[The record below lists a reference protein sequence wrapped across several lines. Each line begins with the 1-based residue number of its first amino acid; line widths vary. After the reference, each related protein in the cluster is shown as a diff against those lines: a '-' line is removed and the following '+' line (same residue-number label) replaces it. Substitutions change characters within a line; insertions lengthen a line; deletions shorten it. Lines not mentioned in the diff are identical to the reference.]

1 MDEWHSLQGK
11 KKAGLRLA
19 AKLVPDVI
27 GDFFEVVNRDKEPQR
42 AKYLQNTWYRCMDGY
57 FGDKK
62 VSELNGE
69 FIDGYWEH
77 TKNYALN
84 QFKNSL
90 QSVTTVYAA
99 A

>member
-42 AKYLQNTWYRCMDGY
+42 ANYL
-57 FGDKK
+57 K
-62 VSELNGE
+62 
-69 FIDGYWEH
+69 
-77 TKNYALN
+77 
-84 QFKNSL
+84 
-90 QSVTTVYAA
+90 YAA
-99 A
+99 RRFKSTSFKGVFYFDLRII